1 METKDGMIM
10 INGRP
15 AMFDG
20 KPITEEELKFVNR
33 KAKAFGI
40 TTEEM
45 LLICNNIIG
54 IGDSLNEVTK

>member
-20 KPITEEELKFVNR
+20 KPITEEELEFVNR

>member
-20 KPITEEELKFVNR
+20 KPITEEELEFVNR

-40 TTEEM
+40 TTEAM

-54 IGDSLNEVTK
+54 IDYSLSEVTK